1 MNLSIEIYSDVIC
14 PWCFL
19 GKRRLEDALKSS
31 PRIESKIRYR
41 PYELNPAT
49 PEEGVDH
56 RAHLA
61 AKFGGEKVLDA
72 AHARL
77 AALGKEVGIDYR
89 FDLIR
94 KTPNTFRAHRV
105 LWMAERE
112 GKAGETQEAFF
123 RGYFT
128 EGKDLG
134 DGKVLA
140 DLAEKAGLPAIR
152 VEELLGGE
160 EGSAE
165 VREAEATA
173 YDLGIT
179 GVPFFVLNGKIALEG
194 AQPLDV
200 FLKAIDQAA
209 G

>member
-1 MNLSIEIYSDVIC
+1 MSLSIEIYSDVVC

-19 GKRRLEDALKSS
+19 GKRRLEAALASS
-31 PRIESKIRYR
+31 RIESTVKYR

-77 AALGKEVGIDYR
+77 AALGKEAGIDYR

-105 LWMAERE
+105 LWLAERE
-112 GKAGETQEAFF
+112 GKAAETQEAFF

-140 DLAEKAGLPAIR
+140 DLAGKAGLPAAR
-152 VEELLGGE
+152 VEELLRGE
-160 EGSAE
+160 EGAAE

-179 GVPFFVLNGKIALEG
+179 GVPFFVLNGKFALEG
-194 AQPLDV
+194 AQPIDV